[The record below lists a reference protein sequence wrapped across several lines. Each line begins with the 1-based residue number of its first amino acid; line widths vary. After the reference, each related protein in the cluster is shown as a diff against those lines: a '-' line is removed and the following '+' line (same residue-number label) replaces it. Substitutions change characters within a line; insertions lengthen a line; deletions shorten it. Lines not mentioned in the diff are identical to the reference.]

1 MCVGLHHANDQH
13 DRMNVELNATSIGF
27 FALVVF
33 PGLMSTAV
41 YRLVMPARGIEWG
54 NAVVQGV
61 FYSTVNFV
69 LGLPLL
75 YLLVFGYDPLGHPV
89 RYTAAAVLLLLVLPV
104 VWPLLLVRIFKSKK
118 LARKI
123 QIPYPTAWDYL
134 FDRREPLFL
143 LVHLNS
149 GALIGGYYGGNSYA
163 GSFPNDGDI
172 YIEAVYGVDEG
183 GKFSGPIPDTRG
195 VLLRKEQYSFIEFF
209 SVPEAEDQA
218 NGEQERLERPALRE
232 GGVPSSERGV
242 HPAGEE
248 RVHPPGNGQQ
258 SA

>member
-1 MCVGLHHANDQH
+1 
-13 DRMNVELNATSIGF
+13 MNVELNATSLGL
-27 FALVVF
+27 FALAVF

-41 YRLVMPARGIEWG
+41 YRLVMPARAVEWG

-61 FYSTVNFV
+61 FYSTVNFA
-69 LGLPLL
+69 LGLPFL
-75 YLLVFGYDPLGHPV
+75 YLLVFGYDPLREPL
-89 RYTAAAVLLLLVLPV
+89 RYTAAAILLLLVLPIL
-104 VWPLLLVRIFKSKK
+104 WPLLLVRIFKSKK

-172 YIEAVYGVDEG
+172 YIEAVYGTDEH
-183 GKFSGPIPDTRG
+183 GKFGRSIPDTRG

-209 SVPEAEDQA
+209 SVPETEDQVD
-218 NGEQERLERPALRE
+218 GGQERLEQPALRE
-232 GGVPSSERGV
+232 RGVPPTERGL
-242 HPAGEE
+242 HASREE
-248 RVHPPGNGQQ
+248 GLQP
-258 SA
+258 